1 MYVSLI
7 GEVPYKCS
15 QLGCTGKIG
24 QFNVLEISGEGD
36 LRIAGMCAVCDYS
49 SWFII
54 SMLQILASIET
65 SKKGEEGGRKE

>member
-7 GEVPYKCS
+7 GTMPYKCS

-24 QFNVLEISGEGD
+24 QFNVLEVNEEGE
-36 LRIAGMCAVCDYS
+36 LRIVGMCAVCDYN

-54 SMLQILASIET
+54 SMTQILASIET
-65 SKKGEEGGRKE
+65 SKEGEENGL